1 MKGKWSKCYL
11 LIGTIVILIIVAIGS
26 LAFVKG
32 NITQADN
39 KYNFESIYL
48 NTDIY
53 FIIPSPSYEQVSELD
68 NSSDIGIGTV
78 TPFYETSTSVTNKGV
93 ICTGTTVIL
102 PDEVKVANTPYTD
115 KRILR
120 GSVPKADQAIIDQLF
135 YEKNN
140 CDIGDTIEISIADK
154 NLSFE
159 IVGVSETNTYCK
171 DGSIALVLNKN
182 DAATFLNEG
191 IGFSAAYV
199 KASDYDKCKTYLY
212 SEYKPFGRL
221 KDQSEFTSEDTYN
234 QHVNNFED
242 ADWTKEITDC
252 DANYDSLKI
261 KYENVEKSM
270 FINLIIYAAIII
282 LMIVVMNITFMKG
295 SDIQKAI
302 KINIVKNGGTVE
314 DAKKFYS
321 SGIRLNFVEFL
332 ILSGAAYYIVASRSI
347 KGLFGM
353 QLVNIVIPV
362 VTALVGS
369 IFMTIVTAI
378 YAGQKYKLRKS
389 EVIDIKRELGIPLN
403 ESEKSEND

>member
-48 NTDIY
+48 NTDID

-154 NLSFE
+154 NLFFE

-321 SGIRLNFVEFL
+321 SGIWLNFVEFL

-389 EVIDIKRELGIPLN
+389 EVIAIKRELGIPLN